1 MLVSFCISKG
11 DGAKLSGITI
21 VHINYFRYYRVL
33 EYLLNYSA
41 EYSTPKLLVSGSPND
56 GMCKY
61 LSRLSLSSV
70 VTVSVISVCI
80 N

>member
-41 EYSTPKLLVSGSPND
+41 EYSTPKLLVSGSPDVVPWHSETRINISQ
-56 GMCKY
+56 G
-61 LSRLSLSSV
+61 SV
-70 VTVSVISVCI
+70 AK
-80 N
+80 